1 MPNTQGML
9 QYHTVYCASTSGLS
23 LTNALASLGEKK
35 RHIERIWFSPL
46 WSSAPTNSLEA
57 VAKIQQTEILSFDL
71 THFMDTD
78 TDTDQYLSVKRDLEM
93 DVTLERG
100 EAFNVGFRL
109 SGTNVGG
116 SVTIAYRDLE

>member
-1 MPNTQGML
+1 MPDTRNIL

-23 LTNALASLGEKK
+23 ITNALATLGEKK

-46 WSSAPTNSLEA
+46 WSSSPTNSLEA
-57 VAKIQQTEILSFDL
+57 VAKIQQTEILSFDMS
-71 THFMDTD
+71 HWMDTD
-78 TDTDQYLSVKRDLEM
+78 TDTDQYKDVERSLPM

-109 SGTNVGG
+109 TGTNVGG
-116 SVTIAYRDLE
+116 SVTIAYRDLD